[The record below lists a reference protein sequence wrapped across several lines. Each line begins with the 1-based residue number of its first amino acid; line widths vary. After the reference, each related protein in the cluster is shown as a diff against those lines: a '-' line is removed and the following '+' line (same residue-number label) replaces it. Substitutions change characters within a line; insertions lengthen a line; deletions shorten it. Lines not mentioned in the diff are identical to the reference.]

1 MISDNVGGDSIG
13 CYYFRL
19 YTAFISIDPY
29 LIFHN

>member
-1 MISDNVGGDSIG
+1 MISDNVGGGSIG
-13 CYYFRL
+13 CYYFRP